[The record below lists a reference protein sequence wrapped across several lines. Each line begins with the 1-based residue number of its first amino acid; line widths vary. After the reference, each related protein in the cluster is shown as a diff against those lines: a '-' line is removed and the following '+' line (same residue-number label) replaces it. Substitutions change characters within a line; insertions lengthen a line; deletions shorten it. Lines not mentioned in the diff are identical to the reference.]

1 MAVVVV
7 VGAQWGDE
15 GKGKIVDLLTEKAQ
29 VVVRWAGGANAG
41 HTLVVDGKKY
51 VTHLIPS
58 GILRK
63 GLTCVLGEG
72 MVVDPGVLLEE
83 IRTFRGHGFLAADE
97 DLVVAE
103 RAHLTM
109 PYHKEIDRLRED
121 GPAGSKVKIGTTK
134 RGIGPTYESKSAR
147 LGIRVGDLL
156 RPQRFRELLDRTIAE
171 AAPTLER
178 LGGKRPNAA
187 EIAEQWR
194 TRKPQIV
201 VIDNL
206 LTQAALEKLRR
217 FCWGSTIWRRV
228 YDDGY
233 LGAMPEHGFAAP
245 LLAQIAEE
253 LGAIFPTVIGAHPLA
268 GSHDSGFAASRSNL
282 FVGCTVSVEARAS
295 EHVRGWMQWMW
306 TGAGAARV
314 EYRPAREHDALM
326 AWSSQLPQL
335 AATALAATMA
345 GAHVEPRSVGPG
357 ARDSTR
363 LAASAYEQWSTLVR
377 AEPTVLAHALSEL
390 ESHVAEIRH
399 ALGERDD
406 AALRAIWES
415 ARAWRRDA
423 EAGA

>member
-156 RPQRFRELLDRTIAE
+156 RPQRFRELVDRMVAE

-178 LGGKRPNAA
+178 LGGKVPNAA
-187 EIAEQWR
+187 EIAEQY
-194 TRKPQIV
+194 
-201 VIDNL
+201 L
-206 LTQAALEKLRR
+206 AYGAELR
-217 FCWGSTIWRRV
+217 
-228 YDDGY
+228 
-233 LGAMPEHGFAAP
+233 P
-245 LLAQIAEE
+245 
-253 LGAIFPTVIGAHPLA
+253 
-268 GSHDSGFAASRSNL
+268 
-282 FVGCTVSVEARAS
+282 
-295 EHVRGWMQWMW
+295 
-306 TGAGAARV
+306 
-314 EYRPAREHDALM
+314 
-326 AWSSQLPQL
+326 
-335 AATALAATMA
+335 
-345 GAHVEPRSVGPG
+345 
-357 ARDSTR
+357 
-363 LAASAYEQWSTLVR
+363 
-377 AEPTVLAHALSEL
+377 
-390 ESHVAEIRH
+390 
-399 ALGERDD
+399 
-406 AALRAIWES
+406 
-415 ARAWRRDA
+415 
-423 EAGA
+423 